1 MVSGILAAVA
11 VFLFCLGIWN
21 VVDGIGSI
29 IEYEYESLLEQAVR
43 VVRACLG
50 AIAII
55 VAVAVLA

>member
-1 MVSGILAAVA
+1 MIVKLVTALA
-11 VFLFCLGIWN
+11 VFLLCLGVWN
-21 VVDGIGSI
+21 AVDGVGSI
-29 IEYEYESLLEQAVR
+29 IEYEYESALEQLVR

>member
-1 MVSGILAAVA
+1 MTIKLITAVA
-11 VFLFCLGIWN
+11 VFLLCLGVWN

-29 IEYEYESLLEQAVR
+29 IEYEYESLLAQLVR

-55 VAVAVLA
+55 VAIAIVA